1 MKIKPDYD
9 NAWYNRGLALYNL
22 KQYEEAI
29 ASFDQSL
36 KIKPDYYE
44 AWNYRGV
51 ALGELGCYED
61 AIASYDRA
69 LKLTSD
75 YDSAYAYYNKACCY
89 ALQGKIEQA
98 VENLKQAIDLNPSE
112 IQKLAKT
119 DSDFEIIREDKRFQA
134 LLVTDD

>member
-1 MKIKPDYD
+1 M
-9 NAWYNRGLALYNL
+9 
-22 KQYEEAI
+22 
-29 ASFDQSL
+29 
-36 KIKPDYYE
+36 
-44 AWNYRGV
+44 
-51 ALGELGCYED
+51 GCYED
-61 AIASYDRA
+61 AITSYDQA

-75 YDSAYAYYNKACCY
+75 YDSAYYNKACCY